1 MTTRHQSGYIFAA
14 NGAFHVRY
22 YVTQVVDGQ
31 LKRVQKSGRLCS
43 KSDGTKTAKRLAAA
57 VIERVNAQSGR
68 VEQADVPVTQ
78 FWERTYLPHLQRT
91 TKPSTL
97 NGYCKL
103 WGQHLALQLSS
114 FTLRTYRTVDATR
127 FLTSLAERGLG
138 TRTIAHVRSLL
149 SGLFRHALR
158 TGLIET
164 NPVRDAGSLTPARTP
179 EPTHA
184 YSLEEA
190 EAIVSALVENPQAQL
205 VFALACFLGLR
216 PGEIAGLRWSDIDCE
231 WLHVRRSSWR
241 GIVGTTKTEESV
253 ASVPLIEPL
262 KSLLAA
268 WRLQSKSEWIFPSNR
283 GDRPLNISQFA
294 QRVIAP
300 VLKSKNIKWH
310 GLYAGRRGAAT
321 LLVQLTGNAVA
332 SQYVLRHRNIAT
344 TQAFY
349 VKPVQTAA
357 VEGLRLLESKL
368 AERKTLSVGAGT
380 ESNGEVSE

>member
-1 MTTRHQSGYIFAA
+1 MTRFQRGYVFTAH
-14 NGAFHVRY
+14 GAWHVRY
-22 YVTQVVDGQ
+22 SVTALVDGQ
-31 LKRVQKSGRLCS
+31 TKRVQNSTRICS
-43 KSDGTKTAKRLAAA
+43 KSGISKRQARTIAQQVLDR
-57 VIERVNAQSGR
+57 INAEAGSVPQ
-68 VEQADVPVTQ
+68 VDVPFTD
-78 FWERTYLPHLQRT
+78 FWKTTYLPHLERT
-91 TKPSTL
+91 TKASTL
-97 NGYCKL
+97 HGYKKL
-103 WGQHLALQLSS
+103 WGQHLALRLAG
-114 FTLRTYRTVDATR
+114 FTLREYKTVDATR

-158 TGLIET
+158 TGLVGK

-184 YSLEEA
+184 YTLDEA
-190 EAIVSALVENPQAQL
+190 ENIVTALVENVQAQL

-216 PGEIAGLRWSDIDCE
+216 PGEIAGLQWSDIDDE
-231 WLHVRRSSWR
+231 WLHVRRSSWC

-253 ASVPLIEPL
+253 ATVPLIEPL
-262 KSLLAA
+262 KAMLAS

-283 GDRPLNISQFA
+283 GGRPLNISQFA
-294 QRVIAP
+294 QRTIAP
-300 VLKSKNIKWH
+300 LLKSKNIAWH

-332 SQYVLRHRNIAT
+332 AQYVLRHKNIAT

-368 AERKTLSVGAGT
+368 EERKTT
-380 ESNGEVSE
+380 NGGGR

>member
-1 MTTRHQSGYIFAA
+1 MTRFQRGYVFTAHSA
-14 NGAFHVRY
+14 WHVRY
-22 YVTQVVDGQ
+22 VVTALVDGQ
-31 LKRVQKSGRLCS
+31 PRRVQKSTRICS
-43 KSDGTKTAKRLAAA
+43 KNGISKRQARTLAQH
-57 VIERVNAQSGR
+57 VLDRVNAEAGSVAQ
-68 VEQADVPVTQ
+68 VDVPVTD
-78 FWERTYLPHLQRT
+78 FWQVTYLPHLERT
-91 TKPSTL
+91 TKASTL
-97 NGYCKL
+97 HGYKKL
-103 WGQHLALQLSS
+103 WGQHLALHLAG
-114 FTLRTYRTVDATR
+114 FTLREYKTVDATR
-127 FLTSLAERGLG
+127 FLTSLAEHGLG

-149 SGLFRHALR
+149 SGLFRHALC

-184 YSLEEA
+184 YTLDEA
-190 EAIVSALVENPQAQL
+190 ESIVSALVENTQAQL

-216 PGEIAGLRWSDIDCE
+216 PGEIAGLKWSDIDGE

-253 ASVPLIEPL
+253 ASVLLIEPL

-268 WRLQSKSEWIFPSNR
+268 WRLRTKSEWVFPSNR

-300 VLKSKNIKWH
+300 LLRSKSIAWH

-332 SQYVLRHRNIAT
+332 SQYVLRHKNIAT

-357 VEGLRLLESKL
+357 VEGLRLLEAKL
-368 AERKTLSVGAGT
+368 EERKTN
-380 ESNGEVSE
+380 NGGRL